1 MFAKVSSMPS
11 DYTIGQLASAAS
23 VATSTVRY
31 YERVK
36 LLGPRG
42 RTEGNYRVYG
52 DDALERLRFIRAAQ
66 AHGFTLEDVGT
77 MLAFQD
83 GERAPCGE
91 VQSLIERR
99 LDDLDHRIRQLHH
112 LKDVLQSSLRV
123 CHRSRPTARCRV
135 VEEIRSESSGPVGG
149 GARPTRK
156 KIDKTA

>member
-1 MFAKVSSMPS
+1 MHLMPS
-11 DYTIGQLASAAS
+11 DYTIGQLAHAAS

-42 RTEGNYRVYG
+42 RTEGNYRIYG
-52 DDALERLRFIRAAQ
+52 PDSLDRLRFIRAAQ

-91 VQSLIERR
+91 VQNLIERR
-99 LDDLDHRIRQLHH
+99 LDDLDHRIQQLHH
-112 LKDVLQSSLRV
+112 LKKVLESSLRV
-123 CHRSRPTARCRV
+123 CRRSRPTARCRV
-135 VEEIRSESSGPVGG
+135 VDEIRSESAGPADPGPGG
-149 GARPTRK
+149 GRRK
-156 KIDKTA
+156 KLTK

>member
-1 MFAKVSSMPS
+1 MPS
-11 DYTIGQLASAAS
+11 DYTIGQLARAAT

-42 RTEGNYRVYG
+42 RTEGNYRIYG
-52 DDALERLRFIRAAQ
+52 PDSLDRLRFIRAAQ

-91 VQSLIERR
+91 VQNLIERR
-99 LDDLDHRIRQLHH
+99 LKDLDHRIGQLHH
-112 LKDVLQSSLRV
+112 LKEVLESSLRV
-123 CHRSRPTARCRV
+123 CRRSRPTSRCRV
-135 VEEIRSESSGPVGG
+135 VDEIRGQSSGPADPGPG
-149 GARPTRK
+149 RRRRK
-156 KIDKTA
+156 KIK